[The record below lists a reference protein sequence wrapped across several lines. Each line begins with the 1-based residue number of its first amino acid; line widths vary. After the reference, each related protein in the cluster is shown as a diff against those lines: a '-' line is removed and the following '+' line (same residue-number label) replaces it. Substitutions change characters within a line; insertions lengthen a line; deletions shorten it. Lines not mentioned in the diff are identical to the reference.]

1 MACSGE
7 CAGGSYGLFATSVAN
22 TCYGYSSSGTGLNAY
37 IAIGCFGDT
46 GSGNSVGYFYHYNM
60 PPSPVTP

>member
-1 MACSGE
+1 M
-7 CAGGSYGLFATSVAN
+7 
-22 TCYGYSSSGTGLNAY
+22 TGLNAY

-46 GSGNSVGYFYHYNM
+46 GSGNSVGYFYPYNM